1 MQSFSPFAT
10 LPSHEK
16 YDFVHNLIDIYL
28 MNSIDRVLRSNL
40 KLKHLQLLVALDQLR
55 HVGKTAEFLAI
66 TQPAVSKTLAEI
78 ERLFDLTLFTR
89 STRGTE
95 PTPEGESVVRFART
109 VLSEFERTKEDI
121 ASTATGASGRTNV
134 GAMVVALPTLLSPA
148 MGLLKK
154 KSAHAR
160 VMVEEGD
167 LTRLLPRLRRGELDV
182 LVGRLEPGYA
192 APDLDTEALY
202 QEPMCLVVN
211 TNHALTQQKKI
222 TWALL
227 AQQAWV
233 VPPPWASSRIKLE
246 QLFHKHGL
254 NTPNDLI
261 ESASFLTISCAI
273 RDHHAIGFVARGV
286 GLHFQK
292 EGLFKVLPMPLDMDL
307 PPIGMITLRSQKPS
321 LTTQALMACL
331 RDVAARKKKT

>member
-1 MQSFSPFAT
+1 
-10 LPSHEK
+10 
-16 YDFVHNLIDIYL
+16 

-55 HVGKTAEFLAI
+55 HLGKTAEFLAI

-78 ERLFDLTLFTR
+78 ERLFELTLFTR

-95 PTPEGESVVRFART
+95 PTPQGESVVRFARS

-121 ASTATGASGRTNV
+121 ASAATGASGRTNV
-134 GAMVVALPTLLSPA
+134 GVMVVALPTLLSPA
-148 MGLLKK
+148 MGRLKK

-160 VMVEEGD
+160 VLVEEGD

-192 APDLDTEALY
+192 APDLETEALY
-202 QEPMCLVVN
+202 QEPMCLVVSPD
-211 TNHALTQQKKI
+211 HPLARQRHI
-222 TWALL
+222 TWTQLT
-227 AQQAWV
+227 QQAWV
-233 VPPPWASSRIKLE
+233 VPPLWASSRTKLE

-254 NTPNDLI
+254 NPPSDLI
-261 ESASFLTISCAI
+261 ETASFLAIACAI
-273 RDHHAIGFVARGV
+273 RDQQAVGFVARSV

-292 EGLFKVLPMPLDMDL
+292 QGSFSVLPVSLPLDL
-307 PPIGMITLRSQKPS
+307 PAVGMITLRGQKPT
-321 LTTQALMACL
+321 LTTQTLMACL
-331 RDVAARKKKT
+331 RDVASTKTKRRRLSE

>member
-1 MQSFSPFAT
+1 
-10 LPSHEK
+10 
-16 YDFVHNLIDIYL
+16 

-78 ERLFDLTLFTR
+78 ERLFDLTLFKR

-121 ASTATGASGRTNV
+121 ASVATGASGRTNV
-134 GAMVVALPTLLSPA
+134 GAMVVALPSLLSPA
-148 MGLLKK
+148 IGLLKK
-154 KSAHAR
+154 KSPHAR

-192 APDLDTEALY
+192 APDLDTESLY

-211 TNHALTQQKKI
+211 ADHSVARQKKI
-222 TWALL
+222 TWNHL

-233 VPPPWASSRIKLE
+233 MPPPWASSRTKLE

-254 NTPNDLI
+254 NPPSDLI
-261 ESASFLTISCAI
+261 ESASFLAISCAI
-273 RDHHAIGFVARGV
+273 RDHKAIGFVARSV
-286 GLHFQK
+286 GQHFQK
-292 EGLFKVLPMPLDMDL
+292 EGLFKVLPVPLDMAL
-307 PPIGMITLRSQKPS
+307 PPVGIITLRNQKPS
-321 LTTQALMACL
+321 LTTQTLMVCL
-331 RDVAARKKKT
+331 RDIAKRKKIT